1 MRVLVL
7 NSGSS
12 SVKFQIIETD
22 LERMNAHQDLT
33 LAVGLVEKIGL
44 SDSRLVLEVPD
55 RKPYQDYREILEHR
69 TAIEWVLRILVD
81 PEIGIL
87 DSVDEIGAVGHR
99 VVHGGEAFASSVLI
113 TPEVV
118 DNIEACSVLAPLHNP
133 PNLRGYHAAHAAMPD
148 IPHVAVFDT
157 AYHQTM
163 PAHAFLYGIPFQLY
177 TKHHL
182 RKYGFHGTS
191 HRFVTFRACQILDW
205 DRDQKRLISVHL
217 GNGCSLAA
225 VDHGK
230 SIDTSMGFTPLEGLI
245 MGTRSGDMDPAIVP
259 WLMAMEE
266 LTLHQVN
273 TMLNKHSGLY
283 GVSGVSSDMR
293 EIIEARA
300 KGRRRADVAFRMFT
314 YRIKKYL
321 AAYAA
326 AMGGV
331 DAVIFTGGIGQ
342 KSVEVREAAL
352 QGLEFMGIEVDPD
365 RNAAATGDE
374 AEISADASRVRVL
387 VVPTNEEKTIARD
400 VIRVLNGIMP
410 EFTPPETLTYRLT
423 LNV

>member
-1 MRVLVL
+1 MKVLVL

-44 SDSRLVLEVPD
+44 SDSRLLLEVPD
-55 RKPYQDYREILEHR
+55 RNPYQDYREILEHR
-69 TAIEWVLRILVD
+69 NAIERVLRILVD
-81 PEIGIL
+81 PEVGII
-87 DSVDEIGAVGHR
+87 DSVEEIGAVGHR

-118 DNIEACSVLAPLHNP
+118 QNIEACSVLAPLHNP
-133 PNLRGYHAAHAAMPD
+133 PNLRGYHAAFAAMPD

-177 TKHHL
+177 KKHSL

-191 HRFVTFRACQILDW
+191 HRFVTFRGCQILDW
-205 DRDQKRLISVHL
+205 QREDKKLISVHL

-225 VDHGK
+225 VDHGR
-230 SIDTSMGFTPLEGLI
+230 SIDTSMGFTPLEGLM

-300 KGRRRADVAFRMFT
+300 KGRNRADVAFRMFT
-314 YRIKKYL
+314 YRVKKYI

-352 QGLEFMGIEVDPD
+352 QGLEFMGIELDHD

-374 AEISADASRVRVL
+374 AEISTDASRVRVL

-410 EFTPPETLTYRLT
+410 EFTPPETLT
-423 LNV
+423 